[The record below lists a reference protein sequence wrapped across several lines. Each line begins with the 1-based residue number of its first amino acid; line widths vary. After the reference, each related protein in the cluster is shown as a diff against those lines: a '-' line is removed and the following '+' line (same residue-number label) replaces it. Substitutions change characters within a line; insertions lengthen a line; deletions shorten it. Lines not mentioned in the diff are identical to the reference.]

1 MELEKKGE
9 NKELFEKV
17 IDTNDNLERLND
29 DPIFISDIKQAAS
42 FKMDENKIV
51 AKAATEI
58 TMETMMAPADEPF
71 EIILDS
77 PHFIVTTTNGV
88 ITFVALVVK

>member
-1 MELEKKGE
+1 M
-9 NKELFEKV
+9 
-17 IDTNDNLERLND
+17 
-29 DPIFISDIKQAAS
+29 
-42 FKMDENKIV
+42 

-88 ITFVALVVK
+88 ITFVAIVVK

>member
-1 MELEKKGE
+1 
-9 NKELFEKV
+9 
-17 IDTNDNLERLND
+17 
-29 DPIFISDIKQAAS
+29 
-42 FKMDENKIV
+42 MDENKIE

-58 TMETMMAPADEPF
+58 TMETMMAPADEPL